1 MKGNVLNRETFM
13 KQIVK
18 DGEGG
23 KRKQKL
29 QKTQPKVMDLLRME
43 IKKRQG
49 QNSKSKNNTHRS

>member
-1 MKGNVLNRETFM
+1 M